1 MGCVLSSVITVR
13 VPREL
18 KEELRRYG
26 VEVSEVTR
34 RALEGE
40 VRERRRMEL
49 EEAARSL
56 GESLGRIPEDRI
68 VRSIREDRGE
78 LG

>member
-1 MGCVLSSVITVR
+1 MGSVITVR
-13 VPREL
+13 VPRAL
-18 KEELRRYG
+18 KAELRRYG

-34 RALEGE
+34 RALEAE

-49 EEAARSL
+49 EEAARIL
-56 GESLGRIPEDRI
+56 GEALERIPADRL

-78 LG
+78 LK

>member
-1 MGCVLSSVITVR
+1 MSTVITVR
-13 VPREL
+13 VSREL
-18 KEELRRYG
+18 REALRRYG

-56 GESLGRIPEDRI
+56 GESLGRIPEGRI

>member
-1 MGCVLSSVITVR
+1 MSSVITVR

-56 GESLGRIPEDRI
+56 GESLGRIPEGRI

>member
-1 MGCVLSSVITVR
+1 MSSVITVR
-13 VPREL
+13 VPLAL
-18 KEELRRYG
+18 KAELRRYG

-49 EEAARSL
+49 EEAARIL
-56 GESLGRIPEDRI
+56 GEAFERMPADRF

-78 LG
+78 LK